1 MVNIFFKFTCCSSP
15 RCLETLNEERTRIA
29 NKETKRAKPEIA
41 VNKKSQEKISIS
53 ATQQSIPLDIVMEIL
68 SWLPVT
74 YVLRMK
80 CVCKQWYTLT
90 QDCHFIEK
98 HMSRHRIKCSY
109 NKIPITPPGNSQDN
123 FQLICGCNGML
134 LKKRIASNKFL
145 IMNNAT
151 RQMLELPDPHKN
163 SFEMVSLD
171 LESESFKSTIMPK
184 GLFSNWEK
192 VWALDWNGCLSFA
205 VRVEEVINVV
215 VLEDYK
221 KLKWGKE
228 KIVIPLAFTNS
239 TPNLMEDLVP
249 LFAQNGLVGYIY
261 TASSDDVPFF
271 NAMIMKVALE
281 SSSAK
286 CQPELR
292 FNQEVQ
298 TTDLKNEVNFSTY
311 IANVLE
317 ELSSETT
324 DLKNEVNFS
333 TYIANVLEELSSEV
347 LEGFLLIF
355 RLSSNDSVKVIPE
368 ISCPQT

>member
-15 RCLETLNEERTRIA
+15 RCLETSNEERTRIA
-29 NKETKRAKPEIA
+29 NKETKRAKPEIV
-41 VNKKSQEKISIS
+41 VNKKNQEKISIS

-145 IMNNAT
+145 IMNSAT

-163 SFEMVSLD
+163 SFGMTFSFVPSTGCYKFVSIYDDNEETGNEGCEILTVGSDNSWRTINFPSQNDANKKREKIMVVSAGEAVHCIKINKVRTCFCAEMVSLD
-171 LESESFKSTIMPK
+171 LESESFKSTICPK
-184 GLFSNWEK
+184 DCSQIEK

-205 VRVEEVINVV
+205 VRVEEVINVI

-221 KLKWGKE
+221 KLKCGKE

-249 LFAQNGLVGYIY
+249 LFL
-261 TASSDDVPFF
+261 F
-271 NAMIMKVALE
+271 
-281 SSSAK
+281 
-286 CQPELR
+286 
-292 FNQEVQ
+292 
-298 TTDLKNEVNFSTY
+298 
-311 IANVLE
+311 
-317 ELSSETT
+317 
-324 DLKNEVNFS
+324 
-333 TYIANVLEELSSEV
+333 
-347 LEGFLLIF
+347 
-355 RLSSNDSVKVIPE
+355 
-368 ISCPQT
+368 

>member
-15 RCLETLNEERTRIA
+15 RCLETSNEERTRIA
-29 NKETKRAKPEIA
+29 NKETKRAKPEIV
-41 VNKKSQEKISIS
+41 VNKKNQEKISIS

-145 IMNNAT
+145 IMNSAT

-163 SFEMVSLD
+163 SF
-171 LESESFKSTIMPK
+171 
-184 GLFSNWEK
+184 
-192 VWALDWNGCLSFA
+192 DWNGCLSFA
-205 VRVEEVINVV
+205 VRVEEVINVI

-221 KLKWGKE
+221 KLKCGKE

-249 LFAQNGLVGYIY
+249 LFL
-261 TASSDDVPFF
+261 F
-271 NAMIMKVALE
+271 
-281 SSSAK
+281 
-286 CQPELR
+286 
-292 FNQEVQ
+292 
-298 TTDLKNEVNFSTY
+298 
-311 IANVLE
+311 
-317 ELSSETT
+317 
-324 DLKNEVNFS
+324 
-333 TYIANVLEELSSEV
+333 
-347 LEGFLLIF
+347 
-355 RLSSNDSVKVIPE
+355 
-368 ISCPQT
+368 